1 MLHSRQGVLRP
12 FINMRMSAFRKP
24 TGKLANRC
32 RRSSPPLGFV
42 AGRHCDAIGLKDQI
56 GALALGMEA
65 DLIAVEGDPLANISA
80 LLRVVFVMKGGKVYR
95 NNAPGQ

>member
-1 MLHSRQGVLRP
+1 
-12 FINMRMSAFRKP
+12 
-24 TGKLANRC
+24 
-32 RRSSPPLGFV
+32 
-42 AGRHCDAIGLKDQI
+42 LKDQI

-65 DLIAVEGDPLANISA
+65 DLIAVEGDPLPNISA